1 MFRVSLSIQSS
12 WLTCWGQHLRFD
24 FNLGVTPQR
33 LVRVVSH
40 FIAGLFGGPVP
51 APEWE
56 PSERSVGLCEGGL
69 ERFDHSSSTTH
80 SSGPPQ
86 KRAWEGGR

>member
-1 MFRVSLSIQSS
+1 MSGSGNKGITSVPGTPLHPEQ
-12 WLTCWGQHLRFD
+12 LAYLWGQHLRFD

-69 ERFDHSSSTTH
+69 E
-80 SSGPPQ
+80 
-86 KRAWEGGR
+86 